1 MTSAGQPGS
10 EIDSMADSQSSSFD
24 ESTTSQN
31 SRRPLPLSPDVL
43 RLSQTNHPPGETTP
57 STSFSN
63 PSSQDLPAGDPSNF
77 RKLPALRT
85 KGQLDIR
92 AESLSSDRQ
101 DSVSPPNRSPTP
113 QDDRKVSNKRMANGE
128 VKHAAQNVPKSPVAQ
143 QGHSRNASVAS
154 RGSQIGE
161 ANSPVLLDYR
171 C

>member
-1 MTSAGQPGS
+1 MTSAGQPGL
-10 EIDSMADSQSSSFD
+10 EVDSMADSQSSFD

-31 SRRPLPLSPDVL
+31 SRPFPLSPDVL

-63 PSSQDLPAGDPSNF
+63 PSSQDPLAGDPSNF
-77 RKLPALRT
+77 RNLPALRT
-85 KGQLDIR
+85 KGQPDLR

-101 DSVSPPNRSPTP
+101 DSISPPNPSPTP

-128 VKHAAQNVPKSPVAQ
+128 AKHAAQNDPKSPMIQ

-161 ANSPVLLDYR
+161 ANSPVLIDHR